1 MSSERRPAPAHRG
14 ARGFTLLE
22 LLVAITLLAILA
34 VLAWRGLDSMTR
46 THEALA
52 QRDERIEALKTA
64 YAQFDADC
72 TQLADPNTLSR
83 TPIEVDANR
92 VLLVRDRRDD
102 GQPPAWQIVLY
113 RIVDGRLERLQSPPI
128 TNRGDLRGALDSLRQ
143 GGANAAR
150 YQLADNIDGI
160 SARAWIEPGG
170 WMDNTGAL
178 SAALFPAGSNTTTL
192 NGLPSASTP
201 SASTLSA
208 SAPAANTP
216 GIVVPAASVRAVE
229 LALLVRMTPQG
240 APQRFT
246 RICMT
251 GL

>member
-1 MSSERRPAPAHRG
+1 MSSNRSS
-14 ARGFTLLE
+14 RGFTLLE

-34 VLAWRGLDSMTR
+34 VIAWRGLDSMTR

-83 TPIEVDANR
+83 SPVEVDANR
-92 VLLVRDRRDD
+92 VLMVRDRRDD
-102 GQPPAWQIVLY
+102 GQPPAWQVVLY
-113 RIVDGRLERLQSPPI
+113 RIVDGRLERLQTQPI
-128 TNRGDLRGALDSLRQ
+128 TNRGDLRNAMDNLRQ
-143 GGANAAR
+143 GGVGAAR
-150 YQLADNIDGI
+150 YLLAANVDSI

-192 NGLPSASTP
+192 TGLPSASTP
-201 SASTLSA
+201 SASAPSA
-208 SAPAANTP
+208 NSP
-216 GIVVPAASVRAVE
+216 GVVVPAASVRAVE

>member
-1 MSSERRPAPAHRG
+1 MHAISSDRVRT
-14 ARGFTLLE
+14 RGFTLLE

-72 TQLADPNTLSR
+72 TQLADPATLSR
-83 TPIEVDANR
+83 SPVEVDADR
-92 VLLVRDRRDD
+92 VLLVRDRRDE
-102 GQPPAWQIVLY
+102 GQPPAWQVVLY
-113 RIVDGRLERLQSPPI
+113 RAVNGQLERLQSAPL

-143 GGANAAR
+143 GGANAAV
-150 YQLADNIDGI
+150 YKLADAVDGI
-160 SARAWIEPGG
+160 AARAWIEPGG

-178 SAALFPAGSNTTTL
+178 SAALFPGGSNTTTL
-192 NGLPSASTP
+192 AELLSAS
-201 SASTLSA
+201 AVSA
-208 SAPAANTP
+208 SAPAAN
-216 GIVVPAASVRAVE
+216 GVVVPVTTVRAVE

-240 APQRFT
+240 TPQRFT

>member
-1 MSSERRPAPAHRG
+1 MRAMSSSRSS
-14 ARGFTLLE
+14 RGFTLLE

-34 VLAWRGLDSMTR
+34 VIAWRGLDSMTR

-83 TPIEVDANR
+83 SPVEVDANR
-92 VLLVRDRRDD
+92 VLMVRDRRDD
-102 GQPPAWQIVLY
+102 GQPPAWQVVLY
-113 RIVDGRLERLQSPPI
+113 RIVDGRLERLQTQPI
-128 TNRGDLRGALDSLRQ
+128 TNRGDLRNAMDNLRQ
-143 GGANAAR
+143 GGVGAAR
-150 YQLADNIDGI
+150 YLLAANVDSI
-160 SARAWIEPGG
+160 SARAWVEPGG

-192 NGLPSASTP
+192 TGLPSASTP
-201 SASTLSA
+201 SASAPSA
-208 SAPAANTP
+208 NSP
-216 GIVVPAASVRAVE
+216 GVVVPAASVRAVE

>member
-1 MSSERRPAPAHRG
+1 MSSNRS

-34 VLAWRGLDSMTR
+34 VIAWRGLDSMTR

-83 TPIEVDANR
+83 SPVEVDANR
-92 VLLVRDRRDD
+92 VLMVRDRRGESDS
-102 GQPPAWQIVLY
+102 GQPPAWQVVLY
-113 RIVDGRLERLQSPPI
+113 RIVDGRLERLQTQPI
-128 TNRGDLRGALDSLRQ
+128 TNRGDLRNALDNLRQ
-143 GGANAAR
+143 GGVGAAR
-150 YQLADNIDGI
+150 YLLATNVDSI
-160 SARAWIEPGG
+160 SARVWIEPGG

-192 NGLPSASTP
+192 TGLPSASTP
-201 SASTLSA
+201 SAS
-208 SAPAANTP
+208 APSANTP
-216 GIVVPAASVRAVE
+216 GVVVPAASVRAVE

>member
-1 MSSERRPAPAHRG
+1 MSSNRS

-34 VLAWRGLDSMTR
+34 VIAWRGLDSMTR

-83 TPIEVDANR
+83 SPVEVDANR
-92 VLLVRDRRDD
+92 VLMVRDRRDD
-102 GQPPAWQIVLY
+102 GQPPAWQVVLY
-113 RIVDGRLERLQSPPI
+113 RIVDGRLERLQTQPI
-128 TNRGDLRGALDSLRQ
+128 TNRGDLRNALDNLRQ
-143 GGANAAR
+143 GGVGAAR
-150 YQLADNIDGI
+150 YLLATNVDSI
-160 SARAWIEPGG
+160 SARVWIEPGG

-192 NGLPSASTP
+192 TGLPSASTP
-201 SASTLSA
+201 SAS
-208 SAPAANTP
+208 APSANTP
-216 GIVVPAASVRAVE
+216 GVVVPAASVRAVE

>member
-1 MSSERRPAPAHRG
+1 MSSNRPANIG

-34 VLAWRGLDSMTR
+34 VIAWRGLDSMTR

-83 TPIEVDANR
+83 SPVEVDANR
-92 VLLVRDRRDD
+92 VLMVRDRRDD
-102 GQPPAWQIVLY
+102 GQPPAWQVVLY
-113 RIVDGRLERLQSPPI
+113 RIVDGRLERLQTQPI
-128 TNRGDLRGALDSLRQ
+128 TNRGDLRNAMDNLRQ
-143 GGANAAR
+143 GGVGAAR
-150 YQLADNIDGI
+150 YLLAANVDSI

-192 NGLPSASTP
+192 TGLPSASTP
-201 SASTLSA
+201 SASAPSA
-208 SAPAANTP
+208 NSP
-216 GIVVPAASVRAVE
+216 GVVVPAASVRAVE

>member
-1 MSSERRPAPAHRG
+1 MRAMSSNRS

-34 VLAWRGLDSMTR
+34 VIAWRGLDSMTR

-83 TPIEVDANR
+83 SPVEVDANR
-92 VLLVRDRRDD
+92 VLMVRDRRDD
-102 GQPPAWQIVLY
+102 GQPPAWQVVLY
-113 RIVDGRLERLQSPPI
+113 RIVDGRLERLQTQPI
-128 TNRGDLRGALDSLRQ
+128 TNRGDLRNAMDNLRQ
-143 GGANAAR
+143 GGVGAAR
-150 YQLADNIDGI
+150 YLLAANVDSI

-192 NGLPSASTP
+192 TGLPTASAP
-201 SASTLSA
+201 SA
-208 SAPAANTP
+208 SAPSANSP
-216 GIVVPAASVRAVE
+216 GVVVPAASVRAVE

>member
-1 MSSERRPAPAHRG
+1 MSSDRRTPIG

-72 TQLADPNTLSR
+72 TQLSDPNTLSR
-83 TPIEVDANR
+83 SPVEVDANR

-102 GQPPAWQIVLY
+102 GQPPAWQVVLY
-113 RIVDGRLERLQSPPI
+113 RTVDGRLERLQSPPI
-128 TNRGDLRGALDSLRQ
+128 TNRSDLRNALDNLRQ
-143 GGANAAR
+143 GGGGAAT
-150 YQLADNIDGI
+150 YKLADAVDGI

-178 SAALFPAGSNTTTL
+178 SAALFPAGSNTITPP
-192 NGLPSASTP
+192 GQQPASTP
-201 SASTLSA
+201 GASTGDT
-208 SAPAANTP
+208 NTP
-216 GIVVPAASVRAVE
+216 GVVVPAASVRAVE

>member
-1 MSSERRPAPAHRG
+1 MSSDRPAPSRNRDAH
-14 ARGFTLLE
+14 GFTLLE

-34 VLAWRGLDSMTR
+34 VIAWRGLDSMTR

-83 TPIEVDANR
+83 SPVEVDANR

-102 GQPPAWQIVLY
+102 GQPPAWQVVLY
-113 RIVDGRLERLQSPPI
+113 RIVDGRLERLQSQPI
-128 TNRGDLRGALDSLRQ
+128 TNRSDLRGALDSLRQ
-143 GGANAAR
+143 GGGNAAR
-150 YQLADNIDGI
+150 YLLATQVDSI
-160 SARAWIEPGG
+160 SARAWVEPGG

-192 NGLPSASTP
+192 TGLPSASTP
-201 SASTLSA
+201 TASGVS
-208 SAPAANTP
+208 ANTA
-216 GIVVPAASVRAVE
+216 GVVVPAASVRAVE

>member
-1 MSSERRPAPAHRG
+1 MSSNRSS
-14 ARGFTLLE
+14 RGFTLLE

-34 VLAWRGLDSMTR
+34 VIAWRGLDSMTR

-83 TPIEVDANR
+83 SPVEVDANR
-92 VLLVRDRRDD
+92 VLMVRDRRDD
-102 GQPPAWQIVLY
+102 GQPPAWQVVLY
-113 RIVDGRLERLQSPPI
+113 RIVDGRLERLQTQPI
-128 TNRGDLRGALDSLRQ
+128 TNRGDLRNAMDNLRQ
-143 GGANAAR
+143 GGVGAAR
-150 YQLADNIDGI
+150 YLLAANVDSI
-160 SARAWIEPGG
+160 SARAWVEPGG

-192 NGLPSASTP
+192 TGLPSASTP
-201 SASTLSA
+201 SASAPSA
-208 SAPAANTP
+208 NSP
-216 GIVVPAASVRAVE
+216 GVVVPAASVRAME

>member
-1 MSSERRPAPAHRG
+1 MRAMSSNRSS
-14 ARGFTLLE
+14 RGFTLLE

-34 VLAWRGLDSMTR
+34 VIAWRGLDSMTR

-83 TPIEVDANR
+83 SPVEVDANR
-92 VLLVRDRRDD
+92 VLMVRDRRDD
-102 GQPPAWQIVLY
+102 GQPPAWQVVLY
-113 RIVDGRLERLQSPPI
+113 RIVDGRLERLQTQPI
-128 TNRGDLRGALDSLRQ
+128 TNRGDLRNAMDNLRQ
-143 GGANAAR
+143 GGVGAAR
-150 YQLADNIDGI
+150 YLLAANVDSI

-192 NGLPSASTP
+192 TGLPSASTP
-201 SASTLSA
+201 SASAPSA
-208 SAPAANTP
+208 NSP
-216 GIVVPAASVRAVE
+216 GVVVPAASVRAVE

>member
-1 MSSERRPAPAHRG
+1 MSSKYR

-34 VLAWRGLDSMTR
+34 VIAWRGLDSMTR

-83 TPIEVDANR
+83 SPIEVDANR
-92 VLLVRDRRDD
+92 VLMVRDRRDD
-102 GQPPAWQIVLY
+102 GQPPAWQVVLY
-113 RIVDGRLERLQSPPI
+113 RIVDGRLERLQSQPI
-128 TNRGDLRGALDSLRQ
+128 TNRGDLRGALDNLRQ
-143 GGANAAR
+143 GGGGAAR
-150 YQLADNIDGI
+150 YLLATNVDSI

-178 SAALFPAGSNTTTL
+178 SATLFPAGSNTTTL
-192 NGLPSASTP
+192 AGLPSASTP
-201 SASTLSA
+201 AASGV
-208 SAPAANTP
+208 PANNT
-216 GIVVPAASVRAVE
+216 GVVVPAASVRAVE
-229 LALLVRMTPQG
+229 LALLVHMTPQG
-240 APQRFT
+240 SPQRFT

>member
-1 MSSERRPAPAHRG
+1 MSSKRPAHIG

-34 VLAWRGLDSMTR
+34 VIAWRGLDSMTR
-46 THEALA
+46 TREALA
-52 QRDERIEALKTA
+52 LRDERIEALKTA

-83 TPIEVDANR
+83 SPIEVDANR
-92 VLLVRDRRDD
+92 VLMVRDRRDD
-102 GQPPAWQIVLY
+102 GQPPAWQVVLY
-113 RIVDGRLERLQSPPI
+113 RIIDGRLERLQSPPI
-128 TNRGDLRGALDSLRQ
+128 TNRADLRGALDNLRQ
-143 GGANAAR
+143 GGSGGAAR
-150 YQLADNIDGI
+150 YLLATNVDSI

-170 WMDNTGAL
+170 WMDNSGTV

-192 NGLPSASTP
+192 TGLPSASTP
-201 SASTLSA
+201 AA
-208 SAPAANTP
+208 SANNNT
-216 GIVVPAASVRAVE
+216 GVVVPAASVRAVE
-229 LALLVRMTPQG
+229 LAMLVRMTPQG
-240 APQRFT
+240 TPQRFT

>member
-1 MSSERRPAPAHRG
+1 MSSDRS

-34 VLAWRGLDSMTR
+34 VIAWRGLDSMTR

-52 QRDERIEALKTA
+52 QRDERVEALKTA

-83 TPIEVDANR
+83 SPVEVDANR
-92 VLLVRDRRDD
+92 VLMVRDRRDD
-102 GQPPAWQIVLY
+102 GQPPAWQVVLY
-113 RIVDGRLERLQSPPI
+113 RIVDGRLERLQTQPI
-128 TNRGDLRGALDSLRQ
+128 TNRGDLRNAMDNLRQ
-143 GGANAAR
+143 GGVGAAR
-150 YQLADNIDGI
+150 YLLAANVDSI

-192 NGLPSASTP
+192 TGLPSASTP
-201 SASTLSA
+201 SASAPSA
-208 SAPAANTP
+208 NSP
-216 GIVVPAASVRAVE
+216 GVVVPAASVRAVE

>member
-1 MSSERRPAPAHRG
+1 MSSNRSS
-14 ARGFTLLE
+14 RGFTLLE

-34 VLAWRGLDSMTR
+34 VIAWRGLDSMTR

-83 TPIEVDANR
+83 SPVEVDANR

-102 GQPPAWQIVLY
+102 GQPPAWQVVLY
-113 RIVDGRLERLQSPPI
+113 RIVDGRLERLQSQPI
-128 TNRGDLRGALDSLRQ
+128 TNRSDLRGALDSLRQ
-143 GGANAAR
+143 GGGNAAR
-150 YQLADNIDGI
+150 YLLATQVDSI
-160 SARAWIEPGG
+160 SARAWVEPGG

-192 NGLPSASTP
+192 TGLPSASTP
-201 SASTLSA
+201 TASGVS
-208 SAPAANTP
+208 ANTA
-216 GIVVPAASVRAVE
+216 GVVVPAASVRAVE

>member
-1 MSSERRPAPAHRG
+1 MRAMSSDRS

-34 VLAWRGLDSMTR
+34 VIAWRGLDSMTR

-52 QRDERIEALKTA
+52 QRDERVEALKTA

-83 TPIEVDANR
+83 SPVEVDANR
-92 VLLVRDRRDD
+92 VLMVRDRRDD
-102 GQPPAWQIVLY
+102 GQPPAWQVVLY
-113 RIVDGRLERLQSPPI
+113 RIVDGRLERLQTQPI
-128 TNRGDLRGALDSLRQ
+128 TNRGDLRNAMDNLRQ
-143 GGANAAR
+143 GGVGAAR
-150 YQLADNIDGI
+150 YLLAANVDSI

-192 NGLPSASTP
+192 TGLPSASTP
-201 SASTLSA
+201 SASAPSA
-208 SAPAANTP
+208 NSP
-216 GIVVPAASVRAVE
+216 GVVVPAASVRAVE

>member
-1 MSSERRPAPAHRG
+1 MSSNRS

-34 VLAWRGLDSMTR
+34 VIAWRGLDSMTR

-83 TPIEVDANR
+83 SPVEVDANR
-92 VLLVRDRRDD
+92 VLMVRDRRDD
-102 GQPPAWQIVLY
+102 GQPPAWQVVLY
-113 RIVDGRLERLQSPPI
+113 RIVDGRLERLQTQPI
-128 TNRGDLRGALDSLRQ
+128 TNRGDLRNAMDNLRQ
-143 GGANAAR
+143 GGVGAAR
-150 YQLADNIDGI
+150 YLLAANVDSI

-192 NGLPSASTP
+192 TGLPTASAP
-201 SASTLSA
+201 SA
-208 SAPAANTP
+208 SAPSANSP
-216 GIVVPAASVRAVE
+216 GVVVPAASVRAVE

>member
-1 MSSERRPAPAHRG
+1 MSSNRS

-34 VLAWRGLDSMTR
+34 VIAWRGLDSMTR

-83 TPIEVDANR
+83 SPVEVDANR
-92 VLLVRDRRDD
+92 VLMVRDRRDD
-102 GQPPAWQIVLY
+102 GQPPAWQVVLY
-113 RIVDGRLERLQSPPI
+113 RIVDGRLERLQTQPI
-128 TNRGDLRGALDSLRQ
+128 TNRGDLRNAMDNLRQ
-143 GGANAAR
+143 GGVGAAR
-150 YQLADNIDGI
+150 YLLATNVDSI

-192 NGLPSASTP
+192 TGLPSASTP
-201 SASTLSA
+201 SASAPSA
-208 SAPAANTP
+208 NSP
-216 GIVVPAASVRAVE
+216 GVVVPAASVRAVE

>member
-1 MSSERRPAPAHRG
+1 MSSNRS

-34 VLAWRGLDSMTR
+34 VIAWRGLDSMTR

-83 TPIEVDANR
+83 SPVEVDANR
-92 VLLVRDRRDD
+92 VLMVRDRRDD
-102 GQPPAWQIVLY
+102 GQPPAWQVVLY
-113 RIVDGRLERLQSPPI
+113 RIVDGRLERLQTQPI
-128 TNRGDLRGALDSLRQ
+128 TNLGDLRNAMDNLRQ
-143 GGANAAR
+143 GGAGAAR
-150 YQLADNIDGI
+150 YLLAANVDSI

-192 NGLPSASTP
+192 TGLPTASAP
-201 SASTLSA
+201 SA
-208 SAPAANTP
+208 SAPSANSP
-216 GIVVPAASVRAVE
+216 GVVVPAASVRAVE

>member
-1 MSSERRPAPAHRG
+1 MSSKHS

-34 VLAWRGLDSMTR
+34 VIAWRGLDSMTR

-83 TPIEVDANR
+83 APIEVDANR
-92 VLLVRDRRDD
+92 VLMVRDRRDD
-102 GQPPAWQIVLY
+102 GQPPAWQVVLY
-113 RIVDGRLERLQSPPI
+113 RIIDGRLERLQSPPI
-128 TNRGDLRGALDSLRQ
+128 TNRADLRGALDNLRQ
-143 GGANAAR
+143 GGSGGAAR
-150 YQLADNIDGI
+150 YLLATNVDSI

-170 WMDNTGAL
+170 WMDNSGTL

-192 NGLPSASTP
+192 AGLPSASTP
-201 SASTLSA
+201 SASAPSA
-208 SAPAANTP
+208 NNP
-216 GIVVPAASVRAVE
+216 GVVVPAASVRAVE

-240 APQRFT
+240 SPQRFT

>member
-1 MSSERRPAPAHRG
+1 MSSKHR

-34 VLAWRGLDSMTR
+34 VIAWRGLDSMTR

-83 TPIEVDANR
+83 SPVEVDANR

-102 GQPPAWQIVLY
+102 GQPPAWQVVLY
-113 RIVDGRLERLQSPPI
+113 RTVDGRLERLQSPPL
-128 TNRGDLRGALDSLRQ
+128 TNRSDLRNAIDNLRQ
-143 GGANAAR
+143 GGGGNAAR
-150 YQLADNIDGI
+150 YLLANNVDGI

-170 WMDNTGAL
+170 WMDNAGAL

-192 NGLPSASTP
+192 TDLPSASTP
-201 SASTLSA
+201 AASGV
-208 SAPAANTP
+208 PANST
-216 GIVVPAASVRAVE
+216 GVVVPAASVRAVE

-240 APQRFT
+240 SAQRFT

>member
-1 MSSERRPAPAHRG
+1 MSSNRS

-34 VLAWRGLDSMTR
+34 VIAWRGLDSMTR

-83 TPIEVDANR
+83 SPVEVDANR
-92 VLLVRDRRDD
+92 VLMVRDRRDD
-102 GQPPAWQIVLY
+102 GQPPAWQVVLY
-113 RIVDGRLERLQSPPI
+113 RIVDGRLERLQTQPI
-128 TNRGDLRGALDSLRQ
+128 TNRGDLRNAMDNLRQ
-143 GGANAAR
+143 GGVGAAR
-150 YQLADNIDGI
+150 YLLAANVDSI

-192 NGLPSASTP
+192 TGLPSASTP
-201 SASTLSA
+201 SASAPSA
-208 SAPAANTP
+208 NSP
-216 GIVVPAASVRAVE
+216 GVVVPAASVRAVE

>member
-1 MSSERRPAPAHRG
+1 MRAISSDRV
-14 ARGFTLLE
+14 RGFTLLE

-72 TQLADPNTLSR
+72 TQLADPSTLAR
-83 TPIEVDANR
+83 PPVEVDADR

-102 GQPPAWQIVLY
+102 GQPPAWQVVLY
-113 RIVDGRLERLQSPPI
+113 RAVNGRLERLQSAPI
-128 TNRGDLRGALDSLRQ
+128 TNRSDLRGALDNLRQ
-143 GGANAAR
+143 GGANAAV
-150 YQLADNIDGI
+150 YKLADAVDGI
-160 SARAWIEPGG
+160 AARAWIESGG

-178 SAALFPAGSNTTTL
+178 SAALFPGGSNTTTL
-192 NGLPSASTP
+192 AELS
-201 SASTLSA
+201 SA
-208 SAPAANTP
+208 SAASASAVAATSV
-216 GIVVPAASVRAVE
+216 VVPVATVRAVE

-240 APQRFT
+240 TPQRFT

>member
-1 MSSERRPAPAHRG
+1 MSSKYR

-34 VLAWRGLDSMTR
+34 VIAWRGLDSMTR

-83 TPIEVDANR
+83 APIEVDANR
-92 VLLVRDRRDD
+92 VLMVRDRRDD
-102 GQPPAWQIVLY
+102 GQPPAWQVVLY
-113 RIVDGRLERLQSPPI
+113 RIIDGRLERLQSPPI

-143 GGANAAR
+143 GGGGAAR
-150 YQLADNIDGI
+150 YLLASNVDSI

-170 WMDNTGAL
+170 WMDSTGAL

-192 NGLPSASTP
+192 AGLPSASTP
-201 SASTLSA
+201 SAS
-208 SAPAANTP
+208 APSVNNP
-216 GIVVPAASVRAVE
+216 GVVVPAASVRAVE

-240 APQRFT
+240 SPQRFT

>member
-1 MSSERRPAPAHRG
+1 MSSNRS

-34 VLAWRGLDSMTR
+34 VIAWRGLDSMTR

-83 TPIEVDANR
+83 SPVEVDANR
-92 VLLVRDRRDD
+92 VLMVRDRRDD
-102 GQPPAWQIVLY
+102 GQPPAWQVVLY
-113 RIVDGRLERLQSPPI
+113 RIVDGRLERLQTQPI
-128 TNRGDLRGALDSLRQ
+128 TNRGDLRNAMDNLRQ
-143 GGANAAR
+143 GGVGNAR
-150 YQLADNIDGI
+150 YLLAANVDSI

-192 NGLPSASTP
+192 TGLPSASTP
-201 SASTLSA
+201 SASAPSA
-208 SAPAANTP
+208 NSP
-216 GIVVPAASVRAVE
+216 GVVVPAASVRAVE

>member
-1 MSSERRPAPAHRG
+1 MSSKHR

-34 VLAWRGLDSMTR
+34 VIAWRGLDSMTR

-83 TPIEVDANR
+83 SPVEVDANR

-102 GQPPAWQIVLY
+102 GQPPAWQVVLY
-113 RIVDGRLERLQSPPI
+113 RTVDGRLERLQSQPI
-128 TNRGDLRGALDSLRQ
+128 TNRSDLRNALDNLRQ
-143 GGANAAR
+143 GGGNAAR
-150 YQLADNIDGI
+150 YLLANNVDGI

-170 WMDNTGAL
+170 WMDNAGAL

-192 NGLPSASTP
+192 TDLPSASTP
-201 SASTLSA
+201 AASGVQ
-208 SAPAANTP
+208 ANNT
-216 GIVVPAASVRAVE
+216 GVVVPAASVRAVE

>member
-1 MSSERRPAPAHRG
+1 MSSNRS

-34 VLAWRGLDSMTR
+34 VIAWRGLDSMTR

-83 TPIEVDANR
+83 SPVEVDANR
-92 VLLVRDRRDD
+92 VLMVRDRRDD
-102 GQPPAWQIVLY
+102 GQPPAWQVVLY
-113 RIVDGRLERLQSPPI
+113 RIVDGRLERLQTQPI
-128 TNRGDLRGALDSLRQ
+128 TNRGDLRNAMDNLRQ
-143 GGANAAR
+143 GGVGAAR
-150 YQLADNIDGI
+150 YLLAANVDTI

-170 WMDNTGAL
+170 WMENTGAL

-192 NGLPSASTP
+192 TGLPSASTP
-201 SASTLSA
+201 SASAPSA
-208 SAPAANTP
+208 NSP
-216 GIVVPAASVRAVE
+216 GVVVPAASVRAVE

>member
-1 MSSERRPAPAHRG
+1 MRAMSSNRS

-34 VLAWRGLDSMTR
+34 VIAWRGLDSMTR

-83 TPIEVDANR
+83 SPVEVDANR
-92 VLLVRDRRDD
+92 VLMVRDRRDD
-102 GQPPAWQIVLY
+102 GQPPAWQVVLY
-113 RIVDGRLERLQSPPI
+113 RIVDGRLERLQTQPI
-128 TNRGDLRGALDSLRQ
+128 TNRGDLRNALDNLRQ
-143 GGANAAR
+143 GGVGAAR
-150 YQLADNIDGI
+150 YLLATNVDSI

-192 NGLPSASTP
+192 TGLPSASTP
-201 SASTLSA
+201 SAS
-208 SAPAANTP
+208 APPANNP
-216 GIVVPAASVRAVE
+216 GVVVPAASVRAVE

-240 APQRFT
+240 TPQRFT

>member
-1 MSSERRPAPAHRG
+1 MSSEHPARRT

-83 TPIEVDANR
+83 SPIEVDANR

-102 GQPPAWQIVLY
+102 GQPPAWQVVLY
-113 RIVDGRLERLQSPPI
+113 RIVDSRLERLQSQPI
-128 TNRGDLRGALDSLRQ
+128 TNRGDLRNALDNLRQ
-143 GGANAAR
+143 GGGNAAR
-150 YQLADNIDGI
+150 YQLATNIDGI

-178 SAALFPAGSNTTTL
+178 SAALFPGGSNTTTL
-192 NGLPSASTP
+192 TGVPSASTP
-201 SASTLSA
+201 SASAPSA
-208 SAPAANTP
+208 NN
-216 GIVVPAASVRAVE
+216 GVVVPAASVRAVE

>member
-1 MSSERRPAPAHRG
+1 MSSDRSV
-14 ARGFTLLE
+14 RGFTLLE

-34 VLAWRGLDSMTR
+34 VIAWRGLDSMTR

-83 TPIEVDANR
+83 SPVEVDANR
-92 VLLVRDRRDD
+92 VLMVRDRRDD
-102 GQPPAWQIVLY
+102 GQPPAWQVVLY
-113 RIVDGRLERLQSPPI
+113 RIVDGRLERLQTQPI
-128 TNRGDLRGALDSLRQ
+128 TNRGDLRNAMDNLRQ
-143 GGANAAR
+143 GGVGAAR
-150 YQLADNIDGI
+150 YLLAANVDSI

-192 NGLPSASTP
+192 TGLPSASTP
-201 SASTLSA
+201 SAS
-208 SAPAANTP
+208 APSANTP
-216 GIVVPAASVRAVE
+216 GVVVPAASVRAVE

>member
-1 MSSERRPAPAHRG
+1 MSSKRR

-34 VLAWRGLDSMTR
+34 VIAWRGLDSMTR

-83 TPIEVDANR
+83 SPIEVDANR
-92 VLLVRDRRDD
+92 VLMVRDRRDD
-102 GQPPAWQIVLY
+102 GQPPAWQVVLY
-113 RIVDGRLERLQSPPI
+113 RIIDGRLERLQSQPI
-128 TNRGDLRGALDSLRQ
+128 TNRGDLRNALDNLRQ
-143 GGANAAR
+143 SGQGGGGAAR
-150 YQLADNIDGI
+150 YLLATNVDGI

-192 NGLPSASTP
+192 TGLPSASTP
-201 SASTLSA
+201 GA
-208 SAPAANTP
+208 SAPPANSQ
-216 GIVVPAASVRAVE
+216 GVVVPAASVRAVE

>member
-1 MSSERRPAPAHRG
+1 MSSKHR

-34 VLAWRGLDSMTR
+34 VIAWRGLDSMTR

-83 TPIEVDANR
+83 APVEMDANR

-102 GQPPAWQIVLY
+102 GQPPAWQVVVY
-113 RIVDGRLERLQSPPI
+113 RIVDGRLERLQSAPI

-143 GGANAAR
+143 GGAGAAR
-150 YQLADNIDGI
+150 YVLATNVEGI

-170 WMDNTGAL
+170 WMDNAGTL

-192 NGLPSASTP
+192 SGLPSASTP
-201 SASTLSA
+201 AASGV
-208 SAPAANTP
+208 P
-216 GIVVPAASVRAVE
+216 GNNPGVVVPAASVRAME

-240 APQRFT
+240 TPQRFT

>member
-1 MSSERRPAPAHRG
+1 MRAMSSDRS

-34 VLAWRGLDSMTR
+34 VIAWRGLDSMTR

-83 TPIEVDANR
+83 SPVEVDANR
-92 VLLVRDRRDD
+92 VLMVRDRRDD
-102 GQPPAWQIVLY
+102 GQPPAWQVVLY
-113 RIVDGRLERLQSPPI
+113 RIVDGRLERLQTQPI
-128 TNRGDLRGALDSLRQ
+128 TNRGDLRNAMDNLRQ
-143 GGANAAR
+143 GGVGAAR
-150 YQLADNIDGI
+150 YLLAANVDSI

-192 NGLPSASTP
+192 TGLPSASTP
-201 SASTLSA
+201 SASAPSA
-208 SAPAANTP
+208 NSP
-216 GIVVPAASVRAVE
+216 GVVVPAASVRAVE